1 MISTELLIKV
11 SGFEDDR
18 YVIEID
24 NKKYDMIKVV
34 TVTGGGGGALSLVDF
49 YYRCIPIEESE

>member
-1 MISTELLIKV
+1 MTNTELLIKV
-11 SGFEDDR
+11 SEFEDDR

-49 YYRCIPIEESE
+49 YYRCIPIEE

>member
-1 MISTELLIKV
+1 MTNKELLIKV
-11 SGFEDDR
+11 SEFEDDR

-24 NKKYDMIKVV
+24 NKKYDMIKVA
-34 TVTGGGGGALSLVDF
+34 TVTGGEGGDLSLVDF

>member
-1 MISTELLIKV
+1 MKNKELLIKV
-11 SGFEDDR
+11 SEFEDDR

-24 NKKYDMIKVV
+24 NKKYEMVKVA

-49 YYRCIPIEESE
+49 YYRCIPVEESE

>member
-1 MISTELLIKV
+1 MTSTELLIKV
-11 SGFEDDR
+11 SEFENDR

-24 NKKYDMIKVV
+24 NKKYDMIKVA

-49 YYRCIPIEESE
+49 YYRCIPVEESE

>member
-1 MISTELLIKV
+1 MTNAELLIKV
-11 SGFEDDR
+11 SEFEDDR

-34 TVTGGGGGALSLVDF
+34 TVTGGGGGDLSLVDF
-49 YYRCIPIEESE
+49 YYRCIPVEESE

>member
-1 MISTELLIKV
+1 MTSTELLIKV
-11 SGFEDDR
+11 SEFENDR

-24 NKKYDMIKVV
+24 NKKYDMIKVA
-34 TVTGGGGGALSLVDF
+34 TVTGGGGGDLSLVDF

>member
-1 MISTELLIKV
+1 MTSTELLIKV
-11 SGFEDDR
+11 SEFEDDR

-49 YYRCIPIEESE
+49 YYSCIPVEESE

>member
-1 MISTELLIKV
+1 MTNAELLIKV
-11 SGFEDDR
+11 SEFEDDR

-24 NKKYDMIKVV
+24 NKKYDMIKVATITGV
-34 TVTGGGGGALSLVDF
+34 GGGDLSLVDF